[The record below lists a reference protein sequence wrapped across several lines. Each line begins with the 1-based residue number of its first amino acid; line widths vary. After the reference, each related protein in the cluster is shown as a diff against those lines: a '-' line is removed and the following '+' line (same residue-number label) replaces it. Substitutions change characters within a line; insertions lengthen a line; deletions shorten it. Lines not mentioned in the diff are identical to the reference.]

1 VQVAALDH
9 ALQEM
14 RRVVMRP
21 PTSAVPMPLL
31 GRPVD
36 LSKVLACEALA
47 ELQKSSA
54 VSITDLAFA
63 LHLERSTVSRLMAE
77 AEDEGLIARGSDPED
92 GRRVT
97 VCLTPLG
104 TQVVTFV
111 QGLRV
116 GYLNHATEVFTG
128 EELTQLASLVGRLAH
143 SMTESFG
150 PWLDEAVRQSTPGAP
165 NA

>member
-1 VQVAALDH
+1 MQVAALDH

-63 LHLERSTVSRLMAE
+63 MHL
-77 AEDEGLIARGSDPED
+77 EDEGLIARGSDPED